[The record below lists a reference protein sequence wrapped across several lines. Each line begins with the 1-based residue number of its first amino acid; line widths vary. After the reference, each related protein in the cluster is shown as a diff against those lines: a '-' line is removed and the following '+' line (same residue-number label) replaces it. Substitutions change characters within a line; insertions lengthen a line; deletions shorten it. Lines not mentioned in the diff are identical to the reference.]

1 MRLSEL
7 QNKNLVNVSNGKNIG
22 NIIDVNIDYQSGNIK
37 SFIIE
42 SKGSILT
49 FLNKDNDMEVKWN
62 DIQKIGEVTR
72 DDFCILILLVSVAY
86 VFLDIIKKIANFCS
100 SSFINNISTRDN
112 YHVFGIDKGD
122 KEIQSKYEKIRND
135 NQNKAI
141 TSLILSIIINII
153 CGIFSSIIATKF
165 LL

>member
-7 QNKNLVNVSNGKNIG
+7 QNKNLVNISNGKNIG

-62 DIQKIGEVTR
+62 DIQKIGEDV
-72 DDFCILILLVSVAY
+72 ILV
-86 VFLDIIKKIANFCS
+86 NM
-100 SSFINNISTRDN
+100 R
-112 YHVFGIDKGD
+112 
-122 KEIQSKYEKIRND
+122 
-135 NQNKAI
+135 
-141 TSLILSIIINII
+141 
-153 CGIFSSIIATKF
+153 
-165 LL
+165 